1 MRILDRYLL
10 AELFQVWVAVLLVL
24 LLITF
29 GTQASELLAEAVQGS
44 VSPALVGHLLLLKVP
59 PALEVVLPL
68 VMLLA
73 ALLTF
78 GRWYQDQE
86 MVVLYSCGVSPR
98 YFQRQVALFALPV
111 ALLALFNAGWLA
123 PWSLEKSRLMLTEA
137 QRNLGFAAL
146 QPGRFNPLGQGGVFY
161 MAERTDDG
169 RMRQVWLRYPTPEG
183 ELVLSAPQG
192 GFEWVDGRL
201 ALVLQDAWSVQG
213 LDRPDAGV
221 TVRHFKRFEGFVPQL
236 SVRIPRRSIKELT
249 LPELLG
255 QDMPQAQALLHQ
267 KLIAPV
273 SVLVMAL
280 MGLVLSRTR
289 PREGRFARVFWA
301 LLLYVLYVQL
311 LTTFQDRVHHGEP
324 VWMWGMWAV
333 PLLYLLWLL
342 WPRRRA

>member
-29 GTQASELLAEAVQGS
+29 GTQASELLTEAVQGS
-44 VSPALVGHLLLLKVP
+44 VSPTLVGHLLLLKLP
-59 PALEVVLPL
+59 PALEVVVPL

-78 GRWYQDQE
+78 GRWYQDRE
-86 MVVLYSCGVSPR
+86 MVVLYSCGISPA
-98 YFQRQVALFALPV
+98 YLQRRVALFALPV
-111 ALLALFNAGWLA
+111 ALLVLFNAGWLA
-123 PWSLEKSRLMLTEA
+123 PWSEEKSRLMLTEA
-137 QRNLGFAAL
+137 QRSLGLATL

-161 MAERTDDG
+161 MAERGEDW
-169 RMRQVWLRYPTPEG
+169 RMQQVWLRYPTPEG

-213 LDRPDAGV
+213 LDQPETGV
-221 TVRHFKRFEGFVPQL
+221 TVRHFQRFEGFVPQL
-236 SVRIPRRSIKELT
+236 SMSLPQRGLKELT
-249 LPELLG
+249 LPELFNK
-255 QDMPQAQALLHQ
+255 DTPQAHALLHQ

-280 MGLVLSRTR
+280 MGLVLSRTG

-311 LTTFQDRVHHGEP
+311 LTTFQDRIRQGELIW
-324 VWMWGMWAV
+324 VWGMWAV
-333 PLLYLLWLL
+333 PLGYLFWLL